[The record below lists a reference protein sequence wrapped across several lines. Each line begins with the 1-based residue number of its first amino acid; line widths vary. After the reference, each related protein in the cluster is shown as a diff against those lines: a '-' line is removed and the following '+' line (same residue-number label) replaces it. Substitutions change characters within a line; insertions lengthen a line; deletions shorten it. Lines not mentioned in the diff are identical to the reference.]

1 VVSVAELMSDGRIR
15 PFPSES
21 WNGTD
26 WRKNPKNRFVAVQS
40 VYLDPSNRLWILDSG
55 NPQFSGVVEGAPK
68 LLSVELGS
76 ERVARVYRFPKGT
89 VLPESYLN
97 DVRVDPVRNVAYISD
112 SGAGALLV
120 VDLKSGSV
128 RRLLS
133 DHPSTQAEETD
144 VIVEGVPWRVNGEQR
159 KVHVDGIALNPKG
172 TMLYFQA
179 LTGRTLYRVP
189 AEALRDRKLSSKQLA
204 KKVEAFLPTF
214 PADGMIFGGDGK
226 LYLSSLEDS
235 SVKRVSADKSIE
247 TVAKDPRLS
256 WPDSFGISSRGT
268 IVVTTT
274 RIHEGDSPT
283 GPYQILELKG
293 IGMAPPAEKVES
305 AADQVSAAPGK
316 RTKKRR
322 G

>member
-1 VVSVAELMSDGRIR
+1 
-15 PFPSES
+15 
-21 WNGTD
+21 
-26 WRKNPKNRFVAVQS
+26 
-40 VYLDPSNRLWILDSG
+40 
-55 NPQFSGVVEGAPK
+55 
-68 LLSVELGS
+68 
-76 ERVARVYRFPKGT
+76 
-89 VLPESYLN
+89 
-97 DVRVDPVRNVAYISD
+97 
-112 SGAGALLV
+112 
-120 VDLKSGSV
+120 
-128 RRLLS
+128 
-133 DHPSTQAEETD
+133 
-144 VIVEGVPWRVNGEQR
+144 
-159 KVHVDGIALNPKG
+159 
-172 TMLYFQA
+172 
-179 LTGRTLYRVP
+179 
-189 AEALRDRKLSSKQLA
+189 
-204 KKVEAFLPTF
+204 
-214 PADGMIFGGDGK
+214 MIFGGDGK